1 METLQD
7 ATVKICE
14 LKGENLALCSL
25 LACLVKALP
34 SHVQQSLPSAFEKEL
49 ETARVVCMNSV
60 VSEHVSVGL
69 ERMADAIHS
78 LLTSQTR

>member
-14 LKGENLALCSL
+14 LKGENLALFSL

-34 SHVQQSLPSAFEKEL
+34 PHVQQSLPDSFEREV
-49 ETARVVCMNSV
+49 ESARVVCMNSA

-69 ERMADAIHS
+69 ESMADAIHS
-78 LLTSQTR
+78 LLSSRR